1 MMKKV
6 LIAVL
11 CIFFYLYGFTQTES
25 ETGLRADGKIYV
37 VLAVVTTI
45 LAGLIIYLIRIDRKV
60 TKMEN
65 NWKRNT

>member
-1 MMKKV
+1 MIKKSS
-6 LIAVL
+6 IAIL
-11 CIFFYLYGFTQTES
+11 CVIVSIYGFSQTET
-25 ETGLRADGKIYV
+25 EAGLRANGKIYV

-65 NWKRNT
+65 NSNKDT